1 MLRSFKE
8 QSMKYY
14 FDTLLEE
21 TVVSVTWEYETDED
35 GIYNSEVT
43 QVMYQGID
51 VLPVLSEAAVYELDA
66 AAYTAITEEKAHE

>member
-1 MLRSFKE
+1 
-8 QSMKYY
+8 MKYY

-21 TVVSVTWEYETDED
+21 TVVSVTWEYEADAD

-51 VLPVLSEAAVYELDA
+51 VLPILSEAAIYELDEA
-66 AAYTAITEEKAHE
+66 GFRAIAEEKAHE

>member
-1 MLRSFKE
+1 
-8 QSMKYY
+8 MKYY

-51 VLPVLSEAAVYELDA
+51 VLPILSEETLYELDA
-66 AAYTAITEEKAHE
+66 RAIVVYEQLHD